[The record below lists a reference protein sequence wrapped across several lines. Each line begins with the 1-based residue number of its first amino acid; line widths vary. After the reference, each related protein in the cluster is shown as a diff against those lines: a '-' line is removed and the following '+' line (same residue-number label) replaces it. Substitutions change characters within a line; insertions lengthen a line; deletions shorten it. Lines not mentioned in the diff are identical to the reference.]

1 MYNNKKYREFEKV
14 LIAAYINS
22 IGLSSSLDRAE
33 PKNKK
38 VEEQME

>member
-22 IGLSSSLDRAE
+22 IV
-33 PKNKK
+33 K
-38 VEEQME
+38 EEIYNFRESG